1 MKQLVVTVFVG
12 SMTACALD
20 SVDQRD
26 QIDSEEQSII
36 GGVTD
41 AGDPSVVA
49 VFAHPPGSTSGSLC
63 TGAVIAPQT
72 VLTAAHCVDPRVV
85 GAGQVFE
92 VLTGTQISLPGLAVA
107 STAFDPLFD
116 VNNLFA
122 GHDIGVVHLAV
133 PTGLAPLPFNT
144 NTTLFNLP
152 VRLVGYGAD
161 THANTGVGI
170 KRQVT
175 TNPVAAN
182 TLLVQIGN
190 SNQQTCHGDSGG
202 PAFQTLAGIE
212 TIIGVTSFGSD
223 NSPTSVC
230 FGGGIDTRVDA
241 VASFIFANR
250 F

>member
-1 MKQLVVTVFVG
+1 V
-12 SMTACALD
+12 
-20 SVDQRD
+20 
-26 QIDSEEQSII
+26 
-36 GGVTD
+36 
-41 AGDPSVVA
+41 
-49 VFAHPPGSTSGSLC
+49 GSTSGSLC

-72 VLTAAHCVDPRVV
+72 VLTAAHCVDPRIV

-92 VLTGTQISLPGLAVA
+92 VLTGTTLSVPGLPVS

-116 VNNLFA
+116 PNNPFG
-122 GHDIGVVHLAV
+122 GHDIGVVHLAQ
-133 PTGLAPLPFNT
+133 PTALASIPFNT

-152 VRLVGYGAD
+152 VRLVGYGSN
-161 THANTGVGI
+161 THANTGVGT

-175 TNPVAAN
+175 TNIVAAN

-202 PAFQTLAGIE
+202 PAFQTLGGVE

-241 VASFIFANR
+241 VAAFIFANL